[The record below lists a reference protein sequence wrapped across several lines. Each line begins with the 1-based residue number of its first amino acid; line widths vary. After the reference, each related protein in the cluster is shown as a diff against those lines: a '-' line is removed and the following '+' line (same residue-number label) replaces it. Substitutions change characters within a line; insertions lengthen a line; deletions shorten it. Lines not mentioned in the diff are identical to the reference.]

1 MNAVTVLGGDG
12 AADPFYT
19 GDLSVLGQVS
29 TASNLT
35 LVCEITADGT
45 VRDAG
50 RRARADRARAGRVY
64 RAAAGES
71 MVRVVY
77 KPVRG
82 ERPLWDFPD
91 GTLAG
96 REVASYLVS
105 QALGWPVIPETIL
118 RDGPYG
124 VGMVQRWIQSP
135 EVAGDPDDAQVTQP
149 RPDLVDLVP
158 AGAVPEGFLEVLRAV
173 DGTGAEVSL
182 VHADDPRLYRMA
194 VLDVLINNA
203 DRKGGHA
210 LAGVDGGVYGVDHG
224 ICLHAE
230 PKLRTVLWGWAGSPV
245 DADLLDDIAGLLP
258 KLSGGVGDALAEH
271 ITDEEI
277 QALAAR
283 TRRLLADPVMPLPRS
298 SRPIPWPAF

>member
-1 MNAVTVLGGDG
+1 MNAVTAPIGDG

-35 LVCEITADGT
+35 LVCEIGADGV
-45 VRDAG
+45 VRD
-50 RRARADRARAGRVY
+50 RRSRPRVY
-64 RAAAGES
+64 RATAGES
-71 MVRVVY
+71 TARVVY

-105 QALGWPVIPETIL
+105 QALGWTVIPETIL

-124 VGMVQRWIQSP
+124 PGMVQRWVDSP
-135 EVAGDPDDAQVTQP
+135 DTVTDEQDP

-158 AGAVPEGFLEVLRAV
+158 AGAVPAGFLEVLRAV

-182 VHADDPRLYRMA
+182 VHADDPRLHRMA

-210 LAGVDGGVYGVDHG
+210 LEGTDGHVYGVDHG

-245 DADLLDDIAGLLP
+245 DAPLLDDVAALVP
-258 KLSGGVGDALAEH
+258 KLSGAVGDALAEH
-271 ITDEEI
+271 ITEAEI
-277 QALAAR
+277 VALTAR
-283 TRRLLADPVMPLPRS
+283 ARRLLNDPVMPLPRS